1 MLRNSE
7 FRILLLIMFCITF
20 AAAIV
25 AALFLSLEAAVLIIS
40 TSVALITCSVLFTRW
55 RYREIEKLSGY
66 LRQIS
71 GGNYAMDIRD
81 NHEGELS
88 ILKSDIYKMT
98 LMLSEKKEYLQNDKL
113 LLNNAIRFQQVS
125 HCVNVNLR
133 C

>member
-1 MLRNSE
+1 MLRNLE

-25 AALFLSLEAAVLIIS
+25 AALFLSLPAAVLIAS

-55 RYREIEKLSGY
+55 RYREIEKLSGH

-71 GGNYAMDIRD
+71 GWNYALDNRD

-98 LMLSEKKEYLQNDKL
+98 LMLSEQKEYLQNDKL